1 MKSQIYVFI
10 MALLPLVGDVIK
22 AQPKLSIDMGIGFY
36 EPTLVGF
43 DENETVQFPTKSIF
57 NRNMLFNWGI
67 YYEFFNNARIG
78 YNSFTSYEIGK
89 NILLINSEAVFRRS
103 LTYRIFPI
111 ETFFRL
117 KPKIELNFTLA
128 PIWGRARIEMDT
140 TPSRTLN
147 IVQELFYLLLSF
159 LLIKVIFPQNFS
171 AFAAFEII

>member
-1 MKSQIYVFI
+1 
-10 MALLPLVGDVIK
+10 MALLPIAGNVIK
-22 AQPKLSIDMGIGFY
+22 AQPKLSIDIGIGFY

-43 DENETVQFPTKSIF
+43 DQNETVQFPTKSIF

-111 ETFFRL
+111 ETFFRWRPTVSYTHL
-117 KPKIELNFTLA
+117 TL
-128 PIWGRARIEMDT
+128 PT
-140 TPSRTLN
+140 TYH
-147 IVQELFYLLLSF
+147 V
-159 LLIKVIFPQNFS
+159 
-171 AFAAFEII
+171 